1 MSGKLFEAG
10 EQRDVTQ
17 LRTHRRQAVG
27 SLQIVERWNQ
37 FQVRRG
43 RAILS
48 VHDNFRD
55 AEDAALRAWSARA
68 MTMKSRAGVMSALAP
83 TAAREQTLQDRQL

>member
-55 AEDAALRAWSARA
+55 AEDAAIRALGWTRSTRA
-68 MTMKSRAGVMSALAP
+68 MTRPFQILNAIKFQVHN
-83 TAAREQTLQDRQL
+83 D